1 MSDYYVGGQ
10 PRKRLTFDPTIN
22 LGHVLTFVGFI
33 AAGAGAY
40 STLNQRLTI
49 LEERTSAGESRVR
62 EQQLAV
68 KEALQEI
75 RADVKDVQRSIND
88 VNRNL
93 VQPRPRQ

>member
-1 MSDYYVGGQ
+1 MSDQHLGQ

-22 LGHVLTFVGFI
+22 LGHVLTFLGFI

-49 LEERTSAGESRVR
+49 LEERTAAAEARGR
-62 EQQLAV
+62 EQQLDM
-68 KEALQEI
+68 KGALQEI
-75 RADVKDVQRSIND
+75 RADVKEVQRSLND

-93 VQPRPRQ
+93 VQQPRVRP

>member
-1 MSDYYVGGQ
+1 VADSYIGA
-10 PRKRLTFDPTIN
+10 PRKRLNFDPTIN
-22 LGHVLTFVGFI
+22 LGHVLTFVGFL

-49 LEERTSAGESRVR
+49 LEERTSAADSRGR
-62 EQQLAV
+62 EQQASV

-75 RADVKDVQRSIND
+75 RADVKEVQRSLND

-93 VQPRPRQ
+93 VNPRGRP